1 VIKIC
6 YPQVYETYICKFIY
20 SLPSIIQKDYKQN
33 SMNQIVIIRNYSEL
47 GAGTRGASLGPEAIE
62 VAAMNRNNP
71 FFSKFENIELRPLN
85 NFFYEKVTTPYAK
98 HVEGIVK
105 IYEDVSKHVCKTIT
119 DGNFPF
125 IMAGDHS
132 SAGGTISGVKKA
144 FPDQI
149 IGVVW
154 IDAHG
159 DLHSPYTSPS
169 GNVHGM
175 PLATALAVDNKKYA
189 LNQVVDETKDY
200 WEYLKNIHGITPK
213 ILPEN
218 LIFFGVRDTELPE
231 DMLMDELGI
240 RNFTVDER
248 KKKGAIRSA
257 REAIDLL
264 NDCDKIYIS
273 FDVDV
278 MDCDKISH
286 GTGTPVPNGI
296 LQPHVID
303 IIREFLNTGK
313 VCCFEVVE
321 VNPTLDEKKNA
332 MAEAAFDVI
341 EALTPNFLQ
350 FTK

>member
-1 VIKIC
+1 
-6 YPQVYETYICKFIY
+6 
-20 SLPSIIQKDYKQN
+20 
-33 SMNQIVIIRNYSEL
+33 MNQIVIIRNYSEL

-62 VAAMNRNNP
+62 IAAMNRRNP
-71 FFSKFENIELRPLN
+71 FFSKFKNIELRPLN
-85 NFFYEKVTTPYAK
+85 DFFYEEIKTPHAK
-98 HVEGIVK
+98 HIEGIIK
-105 IYEDVSKHVCKTIT
+105 IYEDVSNHIFQAIN
-119 DGNFPF
+119 DGDFPF

-132 SAGGTISGVKKA
+132 SAGGTIAGVKKA
-144 FPDQI
+144 FPNER

-189 LNQVVDETKDY
+189 LNDVVNETKDY
-200 WEYLKNIHGITPK
+200 WDYLKNIHGISPK
-213 ILPEN
+213 ILPED
-218 LIFFGVRDTELPE
+218 LVFFGVRDTELPE
-231 DMLMDELGI
+231 DMLIEELSI
-240 RNFTVDER
+240 RNFTVDEI

-257 REAIDLL
+257 REAIDKLK
-264 NDCDKIYIS
+264 NCDKIYIS

-296 LQPHVID
+296 LQPQVID
-303 IIREFLNTGK
+303 IIREFLLTGK
-313 VCCFEVVE
+313 VCCFEIVE

-341 EALTPNFLQ
+341 EALTPDLLAL
-350 FTK
+350 TK